1 MITKHA
7 VVLAI
12 ILGTASGSLMTKQQ
26 YGVDPT
32 HNLYGGERSPAQS
45 NADQAAATPVI
56 LAQGRC
62 YNGRCY

>member
-1 MITKHA
+1 MTTKHA

-12 ILGTASGSLMTKQQ
+12 ILGTTSGSLVTKQQ
-26 YGVDPT
+26 YGLDPT
-32 HNLYGGERSPAQS
+32 PNLYGGERSPARA
-45 NADQAAATPVI
+45 NADRVAAAPVI

>member
-12 ILGTASGSLMTKQQ
+12 VLGTASGSLVTKQQ

-32 HNLYGGERSPAQS
+32 HNLDGGERSPAQS
-45 NADQAAATPVI
+45 NAGRAAAAPVI

>member
-12 ILGTASGSLMTKQQ
+12 ILGTASGSLVTKQQ
-26 YGVDPT
+26 SGVDSAQ
-32 HNLYGGERSPAQS
+32 NLYGGERSSAQS
-45 NADQAAATPVI
+45 NADRAAATPVI

-62 YNGRCY
+62 YNGHCY